1 MLPNPQNTRF
11 VISLLV
17 ADRAGILRDATT
29 AVTDMGANIDGIT
42 QTVVEGYF
50 TVMLTASFTQPCSID
65 DVRRQMDLAF
75 EGEQATIVVLPY
87 DAGKTARPPV
97 EGDAYIV
104 TLTGKDRPGI
114 MKTVTTFLA
123 ERGINIEDWEVQF
136 ENTQVTH
143 IGQVTVPSRLDIKQ
157 LQHDFHHL
165 AAALP
170 LDSGIQHENIFRAI
184 SEVGPIKPLVTPL

>member
-1 MLPNPQNTRF
+1 MQDDQQNRRF
-11 VISLLV
+11 VISVLV

-50 TVMLTASFTQPCSID
+50 TVLLTASFKEACTAE
-65 DVRRQMDLAF
+65 DVRRPMDLAF

-97 EGDAYIV
+97 DGESYIV
-104 TLTGKDRPGI
+104 SLTGENRPGT
-114 MKTVTTFLA
+114 MKTITSFLA
-123 ERGINIEDWEVQF
+123 ERGINIEDWEVKF
-136 ENTQVTH
+136 DGTQVTH
-143 IGQVTVPSRLDIKQ
+143 IGQVTVPHRLDIKQ

-165 AAALP
+165 TASVP

-184 SEVGPIKPLVTPL
+184 SEVGPIKPLVTRP